1 MKRLSLVV
9 LFVAVMANNGFAA
22 TVGTWYGA
30 AGPDPPAGTGSWADP
45 YWNSAR
51 DLYLTPPGTAGDEV
65 KITRD
70 ATVCTVASVIGNCN
84 WTTSIGSLMTGG
96 AAARMEIL
104 AGGSIG
110 MKEMRIGAGGA
121 TGSAAITGYLDQTGG
136 TFSIYND
143 GDVYVGRMG
152 NAAEKKGI
160 GYYTISGGTLTVDIL
175 TTTTKGRLYVG
186 GNSGTE
192 GMNGAE
198 GTFTIVENDAT
209 ILMRKLYV
217 GAQTATRYGT
227 GTLEFKIGAEGVSP
241 IQLTTADSII
251 LDQAGALSTANLVV
265 SLVDVPPIG
274 DILLVENQSTGDVVG
289 AFDTVNGIPAVEG
302 AAVALSFGGTDYHY
316 QLTYKSAGGADG
328 LANDIMLI
336 PEPATLALLG
346 LGSLIAAIRRHRSR

>member
-1 MKRLSLVV
+1 
-9 LFVAVMANNGFAA
+9 
-22 TVGTWYGA
+22 
-30 AGPDPPAGTGSWADP
+30 
-45 YWNSAR
+45 
-51 DLYLTPPGTAGDEV
+51 
-65 KITRD
+65 
-70 ATVCTVASVIGNCN
+70 
-84 WTTSIGSLMTGG
+84 MTGG

-160 GYYTISGGTLTVDIL
+160 GYYTISGGTLTVDSS